1 MAEKKKTN
9 TVKLVGY
16 LKENNL
22 EQITNARGDKV
33 IRGSLII
40 ATDKI
45 SSHKVQFYVAETT
58 SNGEDS
64 KDYAS
69 LLTLL
74 PDNTI
79 TIASFLKENSSA
91 DFDTAA
97 NASSKV
103 WVMARFEEYATR
115 SGERTRSMVTLK
127 GFRAGFSKADKAFT
141 PCAEFDVDVYINKIE
156 PEVENEEK
164 TGRLL
169 IEGLIPKYNG
179 SVDVVD
185 FVAVSEDGVSKYIG
199 EHYAV
204 GDTVN
209 LKGDV
214 VSLQDRQLVETEDT
228 EYFGRSSGP
237 QYETKFIR
245 ERRVVGGSKN
255 PLHEGDEGAITK
267 QFVKE
272 GLAARELKMDENG
285 VKAKSSPNG
294 GAQTAAAAPKKTST
308 PDDLDF

>member
-179 SVDVVD
+179 
-185 FVAVSEDGVSKYIG
+185 AK
-199 EHYAV
+199 AAC
-204 GDTVN
+204 
-209 LKGDV
+209 
-214 VSLQDRQLVETEDT
+214 SLLE
-228 EYFGRSSGP
+228 P
-237 QYETKFIR
+237 
-245 ERRVVGGSKN
+245 
-255 PLHEGDEGAITK
+255 
-267 QFVKE
+267 
-272 GLAARELKMDENG
+272 
-285 VKAKSSPNG
+285 
-294 GAQTAAAAPKKTST
+294 
-308 PDDLDF
+308 

>member
-141 PCAEFDVDVYINKIE
+141 PCAEFDVDVYVNKIE

-185 FVAVSEDGVSKYIG
+185 FVAVSEDGVAKYIG

-204 GDTVN
+204 GDTAN

-285 VKAKSSPNG
+285 AKAKSSPNS

-308 PDDLDF
+308 SDDLDF